1 MADTSR
7 GWFAKCQLVLK
18 MFSSY
23 LKVTDLNLLTNLGT
37 VLSNFTDSFFTEKE
51 ENYGEI
57 FEVVPYNF
65 FP

>member
-1 MADTSR
+1 
-7 GWFAKCQLVLK
+7 

-23 LKVTDLNLLTNLGT
+23 LKVTDLNQLTNLGT